1 MGLATVSNN
10 GGRRV
15 GIVALLLLLGASL
28 GARGEGGHHIFWE
41 VKGRNNTLY
50 LLGSVHMLKPSDSA
64 LPAEVLHAY
73 EQSKALVMEL
83 DLNDLNAE
91 ALLGSGL
98 ESTVLPEGQSLSE
111 ILGPELYANL
121 ETHAKSLGLE
131 PEVMDRF
138 QPWFA
143 ALLLEQTALSQSGF
157 EAGAGVDEQFA
168 QRAQQDNKP
177 IIALETADEQLG
189 FFAHLP
195 AEQQRQY
202 LRATL
207 KDLDTEGSDAAVMVS
222 AWRRGDSA
230 ELERLLRKESG
241 KTPEL
246 FHMLTTERNRKWL
259 PKLVAL
265 LSESQDYLV
274 IVGALHL
281 VGSDG
286 LIELLKGQGFQAVQH

>member
-1 MGLATVSNN
+1 MSSGARHGV
-10 GGRRV
+10 R
-15 GIVALLLLLGASL
+15 IAAILLGIGVCL
-28 GARGEGGHHIFWE
+28 GAHGEAARHTFWE

-50 LLGSVHMLKPSDSA
+50 LLGSVHMLKPDDSL
-64 LPAEVLHAY
+64 LPAEALHAY

-83 DLNDLNAE
+83 DLNDANAE

-98 ESTVLPEGQSLSE
+98 ESAMLPEGQTLGE
-111 ILGPELYANL
+111 VLGPELYA
-121 ETHAKSLGLE
+121 TMVAHAKPLGLE
-131 PEVMDRF
+131 PEIMARF

-143 ALLLEQTALSQSGF
+143 ALMLEQTALSQSGF

-168 QRAQQDNKP
+168 RRAQADHKP
-177 IIALETADEQLG
+177 IIALETVEEQLG
-189 FFAHLP
+189 FFAQLP
-195 AEQQRQY
+195 TEQQRQF

-207 KDLDTEGSDAAVMVS
+207 KDLDTEASDAAVMVR
-222 AWRRGDSA
+222 AWQRGDSA

-241 KTPEL
+241 DTPEL
-246 FHMLTTERNRKWL
+246 FRMLTTDRNRRWL
-259 PKLVAL
+259 PRIVAL

-286 LIELLKGQGFQAVQH
+286 LIELLRRQGYSVVQH